1 MNTSINKIR
10 QTLRAAFPNAD
21 IKVSKIKH
29 AEDNI
34 ELVVTSFQFSR
45 KVCEALEAL
54 VTETYGVKYIG
65 LRCKDGVMLGE
76 LYGSWRNPRT
86 RFDFITP
93 E

>member
-1 MNTSINKIR
+1 MNISINKIR

-29 AEDNI
+29 ADDDI
-34 ELVVTSFQFSR
+34 DLVVTSQHFDCR
-45 KVCEALEAL
+45 EALEAL
-54 VTETYGVKYIG
+54 VTKSYGVEYIG
-65 LRCKDGVMLGE
+65 RRCKDGIMLGDT
-76 LYGSWRNPRT
+76 YGSRWDFRH